1 MTWSHRCLL
10 LPSFAHKKIVSCAKC
25 NAHLSGLE
33 PRGTFTEVVSPERRP
48 WRSNRDVRSGLA
60 FSNSMHSSISFNHFS
75 EKGVFHGTITHCTLS
90 RVGFFKVIFA
100 AFDLSVQPQT
110 NQKLGLI
117 ECTYPRHVEHSGRSR
132 SLFQNTLVASLFP
145 CTGPGCQP
153 SSHQQGKAG
162 RAERSRLDNLLS
174 TRLAGTLPHSHKCQG
189 KGLRGVCVWEQADI

>member
-75 EKGVFHGTITHCTLS
+75 EKGVCHGTITHCTLS
-90 RVGFFKVIFA
+90 RVVFFLSNFCSFWSLCSTTNKSKTGF
-100 AFDLSVQPQT
+100 DWMHLSSACWTLWKKPVSFP
-110 NQKLGLI
+110 
-117 ECTYPRHVEHSGRSR
+117 EYPRGLTV
-132 SLFQNTLVASLFP
+132 SLHWARLSAFLTS
-145 CTGPGCQP
+145 
-153 SSHQQGKAG
+153 AG
-162 RAERSRLDNLLS
+162 
-174 TRLAGTLPHSHKCQG
+174 
-189 KGLRGVCVWEQADI
+189 